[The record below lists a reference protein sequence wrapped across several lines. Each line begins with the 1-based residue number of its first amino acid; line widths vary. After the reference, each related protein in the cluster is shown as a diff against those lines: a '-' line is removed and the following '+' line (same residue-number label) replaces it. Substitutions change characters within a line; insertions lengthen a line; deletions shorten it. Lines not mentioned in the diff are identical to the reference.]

1 MKENITGRKH
11 SNRKESYFCVCRMSM
26 RISAQLAFLS
36 LGPFL
41 KTTVFHLGNF
51 KTTFEMEINP

>member
-1 MKENITGRKH
+1 MEENITGRKH
-11 SNRKESYFCVCRMSM
+11 SNRKESYFRVCRMSM

-41 KTTVFHLGNF
+41 KTTVFHL
-51 KTTFEMEINP
+51 